1 MRRAEHIVA
10 DDGERSQNMDLP
22 MAPEVGDQSIIVFLT
37 AGQVH
42 PPSTVEWMV
51 EWLDLLEASNKQ
63 AKTRLTPAEVERHF
77 FKHVAEAK
85 TDDVVMACLTMRIRY
100 LKLAGKHGW
109 KPTQALLRMGV
120 DINSTMAVYTNLAL
134 LRQAEPELFKT
145 GTRKTGQQ
153 LRNKGR
159 GRGYGKGYGGYQQQR
174 PYYQSGKGSA
184 PPADTGGTAPRR

>member
-63 AKTRLTPAEVERHF
+63 AKTRLTPAEVE
-77 FKHVAEAK
+77 
-85 TDDVVMACLTMRIRY
+85 
-100 LKLAGKHGW
+100 LA
-109 KPTQALLRMGV
+109 PLL
-120 DINSTMAVYTNLAL
+120 
-134 LRQAEPELFKT
+134 Q
-145 GTRKTGQQ
+145 TRG
-153 LRNKGR
+153 
-159 GRGYGKGYGGYQQQR
+159 
-174 PYYQSGKGSA
+174 
-184 PPADTGGTAPRR
+184 